1 MRSLTLPL
9 TLAASL
15 IAGAPAFAASS
26 TMPND
31 TMSKGTMSGGAMP
44 SASTAKHLASNKTST
59 HVTTGK
65 IKSIDAATNVLTL
78 TNGKKFTLPSDLSAS
93 SLKSG
98 ERVKIS
104 YRTSGKSMAATSVVA
119 AK

>member
-9 TLAASL
+9 TLAACL

-26 TMPND
+26 SMSND
-31 TMSKGTMSGGAMP
+31 TMSKGTMSGGTMSSG
-44 SASTAKHLASNKTST
+44 SAAKHVASNKTST

-65 IKSIDAATNVLTL
+65 IKSIDTATNMLTL
-78 TNGKKFTLPSDLSAS
+78 TNGKKFTLPSEMTTS

-98 ERVKIS
+98 ERVKVS
-104 YRTSGKSMAATSVVA
+104 YRTGGKSMEATSVVA